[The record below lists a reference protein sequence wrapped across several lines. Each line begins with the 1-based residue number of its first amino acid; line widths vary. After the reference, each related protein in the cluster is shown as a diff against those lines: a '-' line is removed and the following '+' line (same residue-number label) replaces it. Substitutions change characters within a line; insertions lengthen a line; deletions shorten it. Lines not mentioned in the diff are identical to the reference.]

1 MAATVATGEVFDA
14 FCGQEE
20 SLALMHGPTYMANP
34 LACAAAHGSLDLFAQ
49 QPRLSQVAAVE
60 TALAEQL
67 EPCRGMSS
75 VIDVRTRG
83 AIGVVQVESLH
94 SREKLTECFVE
105 AGIWLRPFHDMFYLT
120 PPLSI
125 APEQLQT
132 LTAATVDVIHQWS
145 RW

>member
-1 MAATVATGEVFDA
+1 MDGPVA
-14 FCGQEE
+14 EE
-20 SLALMHGPTYMANP
+20 
-34 LACAAAHGSLDLFAQ
+34 
-49 QPRLSQVAAVE
+49 
-60 TALAEQL
+60 L
-67 EPCRGMSS
+67 EPGRGMSG

-83 AIGVVQVESLH
+83 ASGVVQVERLD
-94 SREKLTECFVE
+94 SREILTQCFVE